1 MKLNKSQFNR
11 AVQEGYYDTKAIN
24 PVIRF
29 SSNKGFH
36 VESGLHAADDDVT
49 WQIECNISANT
60 GRPHLLPTFE
70 EITEEI
76 EGVQA

>member
-1 MKLNKSQFNR
+1 MKLNKTQFNR

-60 GRPHLLPTFE
+60 GKPHLLPTFE
-70 EITEEI
+70 VITEEI
-76 EGVQA
+76 QGVQV

>member
-11 AVQEGYYDTKAIN
+11 AVQEGYYDTKVTN

-29 SSNKGFH
+29 STSKGFH

-49 WQIECNISANT
+49 WQIECNLSANT
-60 GRPHLLPTFE
+60 NKPHLLPTFE